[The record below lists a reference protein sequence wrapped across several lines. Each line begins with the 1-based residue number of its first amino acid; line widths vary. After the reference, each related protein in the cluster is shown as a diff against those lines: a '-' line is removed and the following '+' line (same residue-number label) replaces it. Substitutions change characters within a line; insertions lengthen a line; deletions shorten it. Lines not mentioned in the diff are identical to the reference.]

1 MATDRDYGPIS
12 FTIKSPATSVRL
24 LMDYIPKVATSLT
37 LVKLEW
43 CVIVTSIE
51 TSFNE
56 LN

>member
-1 MATDRDYGPIS
+1 MATDGDYGRIS

-24 LMDYIPKVATSLT
+24 LMDYVPKVATSLT

-43 CVIVTSIE
+43 RVIVISIQA
-51 TSFNE
+51 SFKE

>member
-1 MATDRDYGPIS
+1 MTTDGDYGHIS

-24 LMDYIPKVATSLT
+24 LMDYVPKVATSLT

-43 CVIVTSIE
+43 RVIVISIQA
-51 TSFNE
+51 SFKE

>member
-1 MATDRDYGPIS
+1 MATDGDYGHIS

-43 CVIVTSIE
+43 CVIFICTQS
-51 TSFNE
+51 SFNE